1 MTRYGYQPIKWQ
13 HYSKEMKRPLVAV
26 LGRTVKAQE
35 ALTSD
40 DALNLVEVVSDYAYA
55 LDRLDKYDY
64 QQLAVEQ
71 TTNEAKFR
79 ATYEGAM
86 QAVKLFRSNLRGVSD
101 KKFFLFRIANLYAY
115 PHSKS
120 TAPAFPISH
129 IPPQELSHV
138 KKTGRGC
145 YKIVK
150 QPHPLAYHRF
160 AYISLSPDVRS
171 IVGTGSRCLP
181 C

>member
-40 DALNLVEVVSDYAYA
+40 DAL
-55 LDRLDKYDY
+55 LDTLDKYDY

-86 QAVKLFRSNLRGVSD
+86 QAVKLFRSNLRGVAD